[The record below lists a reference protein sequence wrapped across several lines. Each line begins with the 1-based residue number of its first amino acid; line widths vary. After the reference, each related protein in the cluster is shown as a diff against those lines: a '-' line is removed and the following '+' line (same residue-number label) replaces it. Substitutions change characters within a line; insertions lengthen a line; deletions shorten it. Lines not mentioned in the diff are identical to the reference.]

1 MDFSKYFPSL
11 PPIET
16 GRLLLRQITLSDSDG
31 RDCLEYINDY
41 DVYRFWGLYDEKR
54 EPYKR
59 PEKQVRLDY
68 HYYETMK
75 EYKAGNE
82 LTWLI
87 ELKENRKVIGEIV
100 LYDFLLDLQADIGY
114 RLNKDYW
121 GHGYASEAGLAVV
134 KFAFETLKLE
144 RLQIR
149 CFKNNH
155 ASAKVAQKLG
165 FRQEGL
171 IRNGVILNVMTD
183 YYIFGL
189 LREEFGGAND
199 LHT

>member
-1 MDFSKYFPSL
+1 MDFSKYFPTL
-11 PPIET
+11 PALET
-16 GRLLLRQITLSDSDG
+16 DRLLLRQITLSDSDG

-54 EPYKR
+54 EPDKR
-59 PEKQVRLDY
+59 PEKQVRLDA

-75 EYKAGNE
+75 EYKAGRE

-100 LYDFLLDLQADIGY
+100 LYDFQLDLQADMGY
-114 RLNKDYW
+114 RLNKNYW
-121 GHGYASEAGLAVV
+121 GRGYAAEAGLAVV

-149 CFKNNH
+149 CFKENH
-155 ASAKVAQKLG
+155 ASVRIAEKLG

-171 IRNGVILNVMTD
+171 IRNGAILNVMTD

-189 LREEFGGAND
+189 LREEFGGGNG
-199 LHT
+199 

>member
-199 LHT
+199 LHI